1 MPAGFSTTRRWASS
15 YSTRRGRSS
24 GIMSRG
30 TGGGTTTII
39 GSPPFRRVDGRTI
52 SPASRTFP
60 SSINRCPRARE
71 IPGIASG
78 RYRSRRS
85 PARSAGTVSR
95 CVPRGPSVTLPDLRG
110 DVPGGLEQDI
120 HQRLVEII
128 RALRDLGIDTAQ
140 VVALSL
146 LDLPLQEIEQGVVPD
161 PLLDLLRVVKRDVRD
176 NAPGDPPGH
185 VRVLHHSHRLL
196 LPSLPAFQRHIK
208 LDTLPVDQ
216 GEGRPPPGESRH
228 GLPVFVEAANRFP
241 VDGEQDVPFPNT
253 AVPRRA

>member
-1 MPAGFSTTRRWASS
+1 MPAGFSTTSRWASS

-39 GSPPFRRVDGRTI
+39 VSPPFRRVDGRTI

-85 PARSAGTVSR
+85 PARSTGTVSR
-95 CVPRGPSVTLPDLRG
+95 WVPRGPFGVKLPDLRG
-110 DVPGGLEQDI
+110 DVPGRLEQDI

-128 RALRDLGIDTAQ
+128 RALRDLGVDTAQ

-146 LDLPLQEIEQGVVPD
+146 LDLLLQEIEQGVVPD
-161 PLLDLLRVVKRDVRD
+161 PLLDLLRVVQRDVRD
-176 NAPGDPPGH
+176 HRPGDPPGH
-185 VRVLHHSHRLL
+185 VRVLHHSHRILL
-196 LPSLPAFQRHIK
+196 TCFSALHKAGHPR
-208 LDTLPVDQ
+208 
-216 GEGRPPPGESRH
+216 GRPGRTP
-228 GLPVFVEAANRFP
+228 AAP
-241 VDGEQDVPFPNT
+241 
-253 AVPRRA
+253 